1 LGGFGGNIPAL
12 QLLDRNV
19 NVSGIYVGSREN
31 FEALNAFIDQHK
43 VKPVI
48 DKVFEFEDA
57 PAAYELMES
66 DQFLGKIVIRL

>member
-1 LGGFGGNIPAL
+1 M

-19 NVSGIYVGSREN
+19 SVSGIYVGSRAD
-31 FEALNAFIDQHK
+31 FEALNAFVEKHN

-48 DKVFEFEDA
+48 DKVFDFKDA